1 MGMRL
6 LIRLLVTAVLGG
18 VAGSVIRHAID
29 EKNNAEPDDLV
40 IATTTTP
47 ILAGTVAGLLAP
59 KRWRMLVAL
68 LVSAN
73 VAANLKTE
81 PVDAFVQQWMERQR
95 EAKST
100 S

>member
-1 MGMRL
+1 MRT

-18 VAGSVIRHAID
+18 VAGSVIRHVID
-29 EKNNAEPDDLV
+29 QRDNEEAAGELV

-47 ILAGTVAGLLAP
+47 ILAGTVAGLVAP
-59 KRWRMLVAL
+59 KRWRVLVAL

-81 PVDAFVQQWMERQR
+81 PVDAFVQQWIERQR
-95 EAKST
+95 ATNTES
-100 S
+100 

>member
-1 MGMRL
+1 MDMRL

-29 EKNNAEPDDLV
+29 EKNNDEPKDLV

-59 KRWRMLVAL
+59 KRWRLLVAL

-73 VAANLKTE
+73 IAANLKTE
-81 PVDAFVQQWMERQR
+81 PVDAFVQKWMERQK

-100 S
+100 D

>member
-1 MGMRL
+1 MRT
-6 LIRLLVTAVLGG
+6 LIRLLVTAVVGG

-29 EKNNAEPDDLV
+29 QKDSGKTDDLV

-59 KRWRMLVAL
+59 KRWRVLVAL
-68 LVSAN
+68 GVSAT
-73 VAANLKTE
+73 VAANLRTE

-95 EAKST
+95 EAKAT

>member
-1 MGMRL
+1 MGMRT

-18 VAGSVIRHAID
+18 VAGSVIRHVVD
-29 EKNNAEPDDLV
+29 QKDNETTEDLV

-59 KRWRMLVAL
+59 KRWRVLVAL
-68 LVSAN
+68 VVSAN

-95 EAKST
+95 ESKAT

>member
-6 LIRLLVTAVLGG
+6 LIRLLATAVLGG

-29 EKNNAEPDDLV
+29 ERNNAEPEDLV

-59 KRWRMLVAL
+59 KRWRLLVAL

-81 PVDAFVQQWMERQR
+81 PVDAFVQQWMERQKS
-95 EAKST
+95 AKST